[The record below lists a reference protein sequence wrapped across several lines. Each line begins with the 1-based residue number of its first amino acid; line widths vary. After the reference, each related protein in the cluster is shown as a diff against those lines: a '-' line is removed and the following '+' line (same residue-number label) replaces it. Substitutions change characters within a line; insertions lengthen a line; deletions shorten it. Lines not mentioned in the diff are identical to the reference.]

1 MPACPEKLFN
11 KLSLWLAEGGE
22 GAVMRLRQALRKN
35 REEEFQD
42 YLNRIS
48 CLEKEIVN
56 GEKTIPVL
64 NKARITLEE
73 YADLAESTKKLFMM
87 LFAEPLEQEEV
98 YFVRSASRRNAFTS
112 DRIGA

>member
-1 MPACPEKLFN
+1 
-11 KLSLWLAEGGE
+11 
-22 GAVMRLRQALRKN
+22 MRLRQALRKN